1 MVVVG
6 VIRKQLLHRLIYSFG
21 VWIIRIIF
29 QAAFYML
36 FQFKEFRIIIPS
48 HFFERKVHSYRLRL
62 IKYGIQRILNT
73 LPDKCSI
80 RMIFETLLHRIIG
93 THLLYIRLVRKIP
106 LAIFFSSCHCDFQ
119 LIRLKRDLISIKLL
133 DYFNASPSFL
143 RRISLSTSAMKST
156 NEIFNTGQI

>member
-1 MVVVG
+1 MIVVG
-6 VIRKQLLHRLIYSFG
+6 IIIKEFQHRLVYSLS

-36 FQFKEFRIIIPS
+36 LQFKEFRIIIAF
-48 HFFERKVHSYRLRL
+48 HFSESKGYLYWFGLV
-62 IKYGIQRILNT
+62 KYGIQRILNT

-156 NEIFNTGQI
+156 NEIFNTWQI